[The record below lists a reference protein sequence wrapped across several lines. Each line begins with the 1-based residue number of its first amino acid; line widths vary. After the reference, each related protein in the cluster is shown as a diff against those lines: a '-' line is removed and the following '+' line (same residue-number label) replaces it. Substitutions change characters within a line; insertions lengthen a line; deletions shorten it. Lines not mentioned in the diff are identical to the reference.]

1 VGQSHPGLCPLVDR
15 GERQGF
21 PGSTA
26 AASCGGA
33 RLAFACGAKPSWPLP
48 LGRSRGTPRVPRIDG
63 RRFLRRDTPG
73 VRLWGKA
80 ILAFAPLVDRGER
93 QGLPGST
100 AAASCGGTRRSPRER
115 SKADGVGFE
124 PTSRFRD
131 CRFSRPVHSTA
142 LPPVRLRPADDPPG
156 RAVRKVYTVRGRP
169 LTAVPLTP
177 AAPFPNLAGL
187 PQPTHERT
195 PWAASATG

>member
-1 VGQSHPGLCPLVDR
+1 MRCTAVQFKYLCSRQCGQRFFSSPLGTDQFASETVNRIRGSWGLVQIPPGLCPLVDR

-33 RLAFACGAKPSWPLP
+33 
-48 LGRSRGTPRVPRIDG
+48 
-63 RRFLRRDTPG
+63 
-73 VRLWGKA
+73 
-80 ILAFAPLVDRGER
+80 
-93 QGLPGST
+93 
-100 AAASCGGTRRSPRER
+100 RRSPRER